1 MSLNG
6 HVGRSNMPS
15 EGGEKTTYPVKQ
27 EQVGQEVTLMLS
39 LHNGEVV
46 TFDDLP
52 EGTSYA
58 VVEDEQP
65 YRNMGFTVSYADGNS
80 STTEKNK
87 GNDFERNG
95 LLSSDHQ
102 RARHAQREHHEE
114 RARPNGQRG
123 RCV

>member
-1 MSLNG
+1 M
-6 HVGRSNMPS
+6 
-15 EGGEKTTYPVKQ
+15 KQ
-27 EQVGQEVTLMLS
+27 EQVGQAVTLRLS

-87 GNDFERNG
+87 GKISRKK
-95 LLSSDHQ
+95 
-102 RARHAQREHHEE
+102 
-114 RARPNGQRG
+114 RPPQFRSPTCAT
-123 RCV
+123 RTA